1 MGSSRGA
8 RLQGCVAADALP
20 AGVAA
25 LGHAYKAILAAAAAL
40 PAGAGAAAAAAPPGG
55 GGGGAAA
62 APPAGANAAAAAT
75 PPAAAGGGAGGGAAA
90 APPVGAGARGAAA
103 GAAAPPACAGA
114 AAVYA
119 TLDPGPDLG
128 HTAAL
133 HHTNPHFGPGQDQA
147 VPHSFCRSTF
157 DVSPN
162 AVSHVSGHTRIG
174 WWAPICE
181 ASRPWNCST
190 V

>member
-55 GGGGAAA
+55 G
-62 APPAGANAAAAAT
+62 
-75 PPAAAGGGAGGGAAA
+75 GGGAAA